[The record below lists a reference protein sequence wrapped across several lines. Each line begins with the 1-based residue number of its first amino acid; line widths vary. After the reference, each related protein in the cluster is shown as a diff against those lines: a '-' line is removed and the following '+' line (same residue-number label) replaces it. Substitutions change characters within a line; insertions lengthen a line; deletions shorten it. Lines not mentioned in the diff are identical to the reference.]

1 MSKINL
7 RNFVSQHYKRGVTA
21 RDVVLEAITNS
32 IHADATT
39 VNIQL
44 VFSES
49 PQKVISEI
57 KDTNS
62 VLTKIIIT
70 DNGDGFIKKNLDSFN
85 EVCSTH
91 KNDVGGK
98 GVGRLSFLKLAQKI
112 NIVSYNKDNESVK
125 FDYNYDFNL
134 EKVSTQTFKQ
144 EEGYKK
150 STEITISEIIKPVN
164 TKVDVLINSL
174 CDDLRLILFLKQ
186 QAGTSIDLNFIHN
199 SNQKFESPFKYQ
211 CGKDDSLDK
220 KEFTVCGETFECY
233 LFKDAPPEKGITA
246 IYCADSLGIE
256 KYTVSKKF
264 DTCKYSI
271 FITSDYFNQC
281 ANIERQGLELL
292 ENHDNDNQNIDDFI
306 LEESNPNIKKNVK
319 INRKIL
325 ELEIHMQCM
334 EMVEKYA
341 QNDIN
346 SFKENN
352 FKKIKTYYPYIKIE
366 SLGSNAKLLDADAM
380 VREHRKNQA
389 NKEDQLINSLEKGI
403 PLQNIFEDV
412 SHLACDD
419 LARYICHRTFVVD
432 SLSNMPSD
440 SLEKVL
446 HNNFITKNSNGNG
459 LYENNLWLLDD
470 KFLSYSSVH
479 SDEILTNIIKKV
491 DIDFKDSESERP
503 DVAIF
508 FSKDNNN
515 KPNKLVIIEFKK
527 FLADKYDKGKAL
539 QQCRTYA
546 SELVENLP
554 SILEVFCFA
563 LVEIDDK
570 FYRDLKQTNYKD
582 IFSRSERI
590 LYQDFSIGIDFNIP
604 MHQYVMPV
612 SALLLDAKSRNKL
625 FENILKQENF

>member
-21 RDVVLEAITNS
+21 RDVVREAITNS

-57 KDTNS
+57 KDTNL

-220 KEFTVCGETFECY
+220 KEFTVCGEIFECY

-256 KYTVSKKF
+256 KYTVSKKLVRVSEPSLCSRF
-264 DTCKYSI
+264 ARSK
-271 FITSDYFNQC
+271 
-281 ANIERQGLELL
+281 
-292 ENHDNDNQNIDDFI
+292 
-306 LEESNPNIKKNVK
+306 
-319 INRKIL
+319 
-325 ELEIHMQCM
+325 
-334 EMVEKYA
+334 
-341 QNDIN
+341 
-346 SFKENN
+346 SF
-352 FKKIKTYYPYIKIE
+352 
-366 SLGSNAKLLDADAM
+366 
-380 VREHRKNQA
+380 
-389 NKEDQLINSLEKGI
+389 
-403 PLQNIFEDV
+403 
-412 SHLACDD
+412 
-419 LARYICHRTFVVD
+419 
-432 SLSNMPSD
+432 
-440 SLEKVL
+440 
-446 HNNFITKNSNGNG
+446 
-459 LYENNLWLLDD
+459 
-470 KFLSYSSVH
+470 
-479 SDEILTNIIKKV
+479 
-491 DIDFKDSESERP
+491 
-503 DVAIF
+503 
-508 FSKDNNN
+508 
-515 KPNKLVIIEFKK
+515 
-527 FLADKYDKGKAL
+527 
-539 QQCRTYA
+539 
-546 SELVENLP
+546 
-554 SILEVFCFA
+554 
-563 LVEIDDK
+563 
-570 FYRDLKQTNYKD
+570 
-582 IFSRSERI
+582 
-590 LYQDFSIGIDFNIP
+590 
-604 MHQYVMPV
+604 QY
-612 SALLLDAKSRNKL
+612 
-625 FENILKQENF
+625 